1 MKKKLLIIFCIL
13 IILAIAL
20 CIYLY
25 NTLDAFRPY
34 NFPSNQK
41 LMIVEHYH
49 PFRNDY
55 VYTQYFVFNKKD
67 ECTAAFIEQNEL
79 EEGSF
84 DITSYSPYY
93 INIRNKDGIQYS
105 ECTSFRGKKYDY
117 IKEYCTQSTDII
129 IREF

>member
-55 VYTQYFVFNKKD
+55 VYVEYYIFNKKD
-67 ECTAAFIEQNEL
+67 ECTACFIAQNEP

-84 DITSYSPYY
+84 DITSYPPYY
-93 INIRNKDGIQYS
+93 INKKNKDGIQYS
-105 ECTSFRGKKYDY
+105 EFIGFRGYKYDY
-117 IKEYCTQSTDII
+117 IKEYCKQSTNII